1 MPRALANINS
11 VLDFTWH
18 LRYTLHNNIA
28 AILWAQESGSQWPQC
43 HNANPAVIE
52 RFITAQIL
60 EASCSAQPDSLRFEL
75 SLGPNSRGLG
85 QILSYFAGYHPG
97 RRILY
102 RNTIRIPLTILS
114 LKLKPTIL
122 DLTSD
127 FASIIISAG
136 FIWMIQD
143 PKFRFCQFLYPL
155 ARGTSTQKDKNICSV
170 WRKKHA

>member
-97 RRILY
+97 RRILH
-102 RNTIRIPLTILS
+102 RNTIHIPLTIS
-114 LKLKPTIL
+114 SSQRF
-122 DLTSD
+122 LTWSVVC
-127 FASIIISAG
+127 FNHHICRIHLRNPRSQI
-136 FIWMIQD
+136 
-143 PKFRFCQFLYPL
+143 PFCQVLDPL
-155 ARGTSTQKDKNICSV
+155 AKGKTTQNDKNLCTI
-170 WRKKHA
+170 WRRKKHAE